1 MTRRLTVLLLAVLAV
16 GGLAVVLGSGLGRAS
31 PQLVDQS
38 SASSPLIGHRAPPL
52 SGRTLQGGQFSLTR
66 DPARV
71 TFVNVWASWCGPCRE
86 ELPLI
91 ADTAA
96 QWAREGT
103 GARVVTIDTKDGPLP
118 ARNMLR
124 RSEAT
129 ELPTL
134 SDPHGDRAV
143 AWGATGV
150 PETFVV
156 DHHGI
161 VRARHVGPVTR
172 DWLEREASQWGAR

>member
-1 MTRRLTVLLLAVLAV
+1 VTRRLTVLLVAVAVV
-16 GGLAVVLGSGLGRAS
+16 GGLAAILGSGLGRAS
-31 PQLVDQS
+31 SQLVDQS
-38 SASSPLIGHRAPPL
+38 SASPLIGHRAPPL
-52 SGRTLQGGQFSLTR
+52 SGRTLQGHHFSLAG
-66 DPARV
+66 DFARL
-71 TFVNVWASWCGPCRE
+71 TFVNVWASWCGPCRQ

-91 ADTAA
+91 ADIAARWTAS
-96 QWAREGT
+96 GT
-103 GARVVTIDTKDGPLP
+103 GARVVTIDTKDGTVP

-124 RSEAT
+124 RSGAT
-129 ELPTL
+129 GLPTL

-156 DHHGI
+156 DGHGI

-172 DWLEREASQWGAR
+172 DWLEQQAIRWGAQ